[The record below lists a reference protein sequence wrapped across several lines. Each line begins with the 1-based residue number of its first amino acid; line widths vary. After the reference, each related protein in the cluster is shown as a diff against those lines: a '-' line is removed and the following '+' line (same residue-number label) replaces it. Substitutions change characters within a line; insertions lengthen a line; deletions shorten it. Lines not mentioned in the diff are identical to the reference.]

1 MKKIF
6 SFLLVILMAIVVAS
20 CQKDNTDELLKEAK
34 DALTIT
40 FQTGDSAESVTKNIT
55 LVTVGKHGATIT
67 WSSSNTSI
75 IANDGKVTRPANGQ
89 GDKEITLTAT
99 ITINEKQA
107 TKEFKVKVIQ
117 LPKTDA
123 EKVNEAKEQLA
134 ITFGEGDNAENVT
147 QDLTLPTKVGEATVT
162 WVSTDPEFISTTG
175 KVTRPAYNEADITVV
190 LTATLKVGSAEAN
203 KDFILVVKARDYML
217 DNEKVDET
225 LKEIIILSNQG
236 KTKGNFALPVISR
249 HGANIS
255 WASSDT
261 DYITVTE
268 TPMGEGYVR
277 AKVTRP
283 AYGEE
288 DVEVTLTATVTAGEV
303 SKTKEFTVLVEART
317 SLVTTIA
324 AVRDERD
331 TVKEY
336 TVVATVIGI
345 KVNDQYKGMYIAD
358 NTDVIY
364 VHNKSTVPDVQIGDL
379 IELSGKF
386 ALYYGAPQLQ
396 DAVWEVL
403 DNNQPMPEPVVME
416 LKDFPKQA
424 NVYLPDHHMKWVRL
438 ENVKIGKSGQYH
450 TVTQGDITY
459 TLWDQTDVEG
469 GEHVLNNYIGKT
481 VNIHVVADSFHSQV
495 LVWRFSYNNVPGDIE
510 EVEVPAAQQLE
521 DAMKALELPSNV
533 YTDIELPNKIGN
545 VDVTWNIPTNSV
557 LAQDGK
563 VTRPTGDDVQVTI
576 TATFTIEDL
585 SDEKEY
591 TITVKA
597 LNIQTIDNVL
607 ANAVV
612 DDIVDVEGLVIGT
625 TNYGYFLYDGTHTIY
640 VYLGV
645 KPDKITQGDIV
656 RITGEFTV
664 YKNQPEIQNI
674 KVTVVLEDGEYE
686 MPVATDAT
694 IEEVADYDPTIRKNH
709 GKFITIEGLLY
720 QEQAGTNTNTYI
732 KDLDGTILYVHHY
745 SAISDLA
752 DYINKYVKISVYTYA
767 YDSTKSQWQ
776 VVYIKDSYVEEVELD
791 EEELIESV
799 YSVLNLPAEVK
810 SDLNL
815 PKLINGVAITWQSD
829 NEAVI
834 AIDDEGNVTITR
846 SEYGYTEVTLT
857 ATLSIGD
864 LTRTKTFD
872 VKVLGYSSYIEDV
885 KELATN
891 VPVTVQGVVT
901 FKIGNNVWIQDET
914 GAIYLYLGSN
924 AEHNN
929 KLVIG
934 NKVRVSGTT
943 DLYNNLPQ
951 IRFDKGT
958 NSVEVLETD
967 VTLPEV
973 ITYDSIDELI
983 NADVMSQVV
992 TISGV
997 ILDVSTPSNNQ
1008 YNVTITDGEKTIV
1021 IRVDNRY
1028 TAVKIETSLFV
1039 PKKTV
1044 TVTAPL
1050 NIFNTTYQLMVNEPD
1065 DMVFGDFDYLTYVYY
1080 KLSLG
1085 DVSAVTKD
1093 LTLPTTFEN
1102 IDGLTISWESDDD
1115 EVIDNEGK
1123 VTRPGVGEDDAVVTL
1138 TATISYA
1145 GETKIKQF
1153 EVTVKADTEV
1163 GVEFEEHYKT
1173 GFEDVDKTSYG
1184 AGEATSNG
1192 KKWYFNDTLINGQS
1206 NDKKVDSKAV
1216 RIRNGYMQTEF
1227 TVTNLGKIE
1236 FLYARY
1242 GNDQISTLTVAI
1254 STNKENWVTLVQFE
1268 VDNTEFKTLSLVI
1281 DYNRTEL
1288 VNAGITQESEVYIRV
1303 SFAGGQNPDKRLN
1316 VDEFVIYTI
1325 KE

>member
-20 CQKDNTDELLKEAK
+20 CTKDNTEELLKEAK
-34 DALTIT
+34 DALTII

-89 GDKEITLTAT
+89 GDKEVTLTAT
-99 ITINEKQA
+99 ITINEKQT

-190 LTATLKVGSAEAN
+190 LTATLKVGSAEAK

-217 DNEKVDET
+217 DNEIVDET

-268 TPMGEGYVR
+268 TPMGEGYVK

-317 SLVTTIA
+317 SLVTKIA
-324 AVRDERD
+324 AVRAERD

-358 NTDVIY
+358 DTDVIY

-403 DNNQPMPEPVVME
+403 DNNQPIPEPVVME

-545 VDVTWNIPTNSV
+545 VDVTWNIPNNDV
-557 LAQDGK
+557 LAADGTI
-563 VTRPTGDDVQVTI
+563 TRPIGDDETITI
-576 TATFTIEDL
+576 TAKFTIGELEDQ
-585 SDEKEY
+585 KTY
-591 TITVKA
+591 TITIKA
-597 LNIQTIDNVL
+597 WRLQTIENVL
-607 ANAVV
+607 DTAAK
-612 DDIVDVEGLVIGT
+612 DDIVDVEGIVLGILR
-625 TNYGYFLYDGTHTIY
+625 YGYLLYDGTHAIY
-640 VYLGV
+640 VYTGNAPTDIKLG
-645 KPDKITQGDIV
+645 DQL
-656 RITGEFTV
+656 RITGEFTI
-664 YKNQPEIQNI
+664 YNDQPEIQNI
-674 KVTVVLEDGEYE
+674 KVTVKLEDGEYE
-686 MPVATDAT
+686 VPEAEETT
-694 IEEVADYDPTIRKNH
+694 IEDVVGLDKTDRMNY
-709 GKFITIEGLLY
+709 GKFITIEGTIY
-720 QEQAGTNTNTYI
+720 EVQVDTNTNTYI
-732 KDLDGTILYVHHY
+732 RDINGNVIMIHYHSATGALKDYV
-745 SAISDLA
+745 
-752 DYINKYVKISVYTYA
+752 NKYVKIN
-767 YDSTKSQWQ
+767 
-776 VVYIKDSYVEEVELD
+776 VYIYNYDNKNSMWTVAYIQGNDVEEVELD
-791 EEELIESV
+791 EEDLIDSV
-799 YSVLNLPAEVK
+799 HGSLTLPSEATTL
-810 SDLNL
+810 DL
-815 PKLINGVAITWQSD
+815 PKLVNGVAISWSSN
-829 NEAVI
+829 NENVV
-834 AIDDEGNVTITR
+834 AIDDKGNVTINR
-846 SEYGYTEVTLT
+846 PNYEYVEVTLT
-857 ATLSIGD
+857 ATLTLGD
-864 LTRTKTFD
+864 YTRTKEFT
-872 VKVLGYSSYIEDV
+872 VKILGYSQYIEDV
-885 KELATN
+885 RELDIGKT
-891 VPVTVQGVVT
+891 VTIQGIIT
-901 FKIGNNVWIQDET
+901 FKLGNNVWIQDET
-914 GAIYLYLGSN
+914 AAIYLYLGTTETYN
-924 AEHNN
+924 D

-934 NKVRVSGTT
+934 NKVRVTGTT
-943 DLYNNLPQ
+943 AEYQNLKQ
-951 IRFDKGT
+951 ISNIT
-958 NSVEVLETD
+958 AVEVLETN
-967 VTLPEV
+967 VALPEV
-973 ITYDSIDELI
+973 VTYDTIAELI
-983 NADVMSQVV
+983 NANVMSQVV
-992 TISGV
+992 KFTGV
-997 ILDVSTPSNNQ
+997 ILNVSTPSNNQ
-1008 YNVTITDGEKTIV
+1008 YNVTITDGKDTID
-1021 IRVDNRY
+1021 IRVDNRD
-1028 TAVKIETSLFV
+1028 TAETIETSLFV
-1039 PKKTV
+1039 VGKAV

-1050 NIFNTTYQLMVNEPD
+1050 HIYRTTYQFMVSKPA
-1065 DMVFGDFDYLTYVYY
+1065 DMEFGEDDYLTYVYY

-1123 VTRPGVGEDDAVVTL
+1123 VTRPGVGEDDAVVIL
-1138 TATISYA
+1138 TATIEYN
-1145 GETKIKQF
+1145 GQTKTKEF
-1153 EVTVKADTEV
+1153 EVTVLAETE
-1163 GVEFEEHYKT
+1163 EAEIEYEEHYKT
-1173 GFEDVDKTSYG
+1173 GFEDASKSSSGYG
-1184 AGEATSNG
+1184 NGSATSNG
-1192 KKWYFNDTLINGQS
+1192 KSWYFSDALIDGQD
-1206 NDKKVDSKAV
+1206 NDKKVGSKST
-1216 RIRNGYMQTEF
+1216 RIRAGYIQTEF
-1227 TVTNLGKIE
+1227 TVTKLGKIE

-1242 GNDQISTLTVAI
+1242 GSDAGSTMTVAI
-1254 STNKENWVTLVQFE
+1254 SKDGTTWITLKEVNVTNTALEK
-1268 VDNTEFKTLSLVI
+1268 LSIII
-1281 DYNRTEL
+1281 DYTKQEL
-1288 VNAGITQESEVYIRV
+1288 VDAGITEDTGLYIRI
-1303 SFAGGQNPDKRLN
+1303 SYAGSSNPNKRLN
-1316 VDEFVIYTI
+1316 VDEVVIYTT
-1325 KE
+1325 K